1 MDSVME
7 NNIFMIISCAGQAR
21 SFCFEA
27 LRNARKGNFDKAE
40 ECIEKAQAELLKTH
54 NTHADMI
61 HKEAAGE
68 KMEVSLLLVHA
79 EDHLMTAMFAKD
91 LIQEL
96 VSFMKESRRTTG
108 EVQ

>member
-7 NNIFMIISCAGQAR
+7 HHIFTIISCAGQAR
-21 SFCFEA
+21 SLCFEA
-27 LRNARKGNFDKAE
+27 LQNARKGDFAKAE

-68 KMEVSLLLVHA
+68 KLEVSLLLVHA
-79 EDHLMTAMFAKD
+79 EDHLMTSMFAKD
-91 LIQEL
+91 LIKEL
-96 VSFMKESRRTTG
+96 IAFMRESRGSSR